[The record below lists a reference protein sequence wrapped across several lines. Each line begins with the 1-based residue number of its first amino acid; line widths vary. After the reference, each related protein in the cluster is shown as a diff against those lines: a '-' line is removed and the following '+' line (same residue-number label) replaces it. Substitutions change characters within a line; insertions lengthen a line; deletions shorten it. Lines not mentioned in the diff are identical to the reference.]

1 MISTVFY
8 ENHFTKYSTCI
19 SIILKKRNNLENVA
33 FLCVNTEFSF
43 SKKKK
48 KKNYHL
54 FTHKH
59 AFCNLHFIFDPPPVK
74 LDPPSK

>member
-8 ENHFTKYSTCI
+8 DNHFTKYSTCI

-33 FLCVNTEFSF
+33 FLCVNTEFSL
-43 SKKKK
+43 K

>member
-8 ENHFTKYSTCI
+8 NFKVHVYQLFT
-19 SIILKKRNNLENVA
+19 KKRNILKNVA
-33 FLCVNTEFSF
+33 FLCVKIEFSL
-43 SKKKK
+43 KKKK
-48 KKNYHL
+48 KDHL

-74 LDPPSK
+74 LDPPYK